1 MAKHISIVFPGQGS
15 QSIGMLDQFSNV
27 DILSSGY
34 DTDIFSFDLL
44 DIISTDEEKLN
55 QSQYTQPAL
64 VLSSHLYFRK
74 LTKLLSDKFNL
85 LAGHSLGE
93 FSALL
98 AAGSIELNTVLGL
111 VYKRGLFMSEA
122 PSGSM
127 LAVMGLKQSVIDKIC
142 IDISNE
148 EDVFVAPANI
158 NTPNQIVIGGDHK
171 AIDIASIKL
180 KEEGA
185 KRCIKLKVSTA
196 SHCSLMNESALKFQ
210 KELDNIDIIKQFS
223 YKDFEDKSLD
233 DIKEADSKQII
244 KTFMRTPALHREIEM
259 VLQATQHKS
268 KIKKLNDSTANDEM
282 FIAVNGPELGEADAL
297 LAKALDRKLAGKS
310 GWHFST
316 KQTLFRTS
324 GIVVNNILRR
334 KSKLNIY
341 S

>member
-1 MAKHISIVFPGQGS
+1 MTKHISIVFPGQGS

-44 DIISTDEEKLN
+44 NIISTDEEKLN

-210 KELDNIDIIKQFS
+210 KELDNIDIIKPAVDVVQNVNG
-223 YKDFEDKSLD
+223 KVIQNPEL
-233 DIKEADSKQII
+233 IKNNLIKQLTKPVQWVETMKQIASNNGI
-244 KTFMRTPALHREIEM
+244 LIECGPGK
-259 VLQATQHKS
+259 VLS
-268 KIKKLNDSTANDEM
+268 
-282 FIAVNGPELGEADAL
+282 G
-297 LAKALDRKLAGKS
+297 LAK
-310 GWHFST
+310 
-316 KQTLFRTS
+316 QN
-324 GIVVNNILRR
+324 GIENILTMSSQSFEEDLR
-334 KSKLNIY
+334 NMI
-341 S
+341 

>member
-1 MAKHISIVFPGQGS
+1 
-15 QSIGMLDQFSNV
+15 MLDQFSNV

-210 KELDNIDIIKQFS
+210 KELDNIDIIKPAVDVVQNVNGKVIQNPELI
-223 YKDFEDKSLD
+223 KDNL
-233 DIKEADSKQII
+233 IKQLTKPVQWVETMKQIASNNGI
-244 KTFMRTPALHREIEM
+244 LIECGPGK
-259 VLQATQHKS
+259 VLS
-268 KIKKLNDSTANDEM
+268 
-282 FIAVNGPELGEADAL
+282 G
-297 LAKALDRKLAGKS
+297 LAK
-310 GWHFST
+310 
-316 KQTLFRTS
+316 QN
-324 GIVVNNILRR
+324 GIENILTMSSQSFEEDLR
-334 KSKLNIY
+334 NMI
-341 S
+341 

>member
-1 MAKHISIVFPGQGS
+1 MTKHISIVFPGQGS

-210 KELDNIDIIKQFS
+210 KELDNIDIIKPAVDVVQNVNGKVIQNPELI
-223 YKDFEDKSLD
+223 KDNL
-233 DIKEADSKQII
+233 IKQLTKPVQWVETMKQIASNNGI
-244 KTFMRTPALHREIEM
+244 LIECGPGK
-259 VLQATQHKS
+259 VLS
-268 KIKKLNDSTANDEM
+268 
-282 FIAVNGPELGEADAL
+282 G
-297 LAKALDRKLAGKS
+297 LAK
-310 GWHFST
+310 
-316 KQTLFRTS
+316 QN
-324 GIVVNNILRR
+324 GIENILTMSSQSFEEDLR
-334 KSKLNIY
+334 NMI
-341 S
+341 

>member
-210 KELDNIDIIKQFS
+210 KELDNIDIIKPAVDVVQNVNG
-223 YKDFEDKSLD
+223 KVIQNPEL
-233 DIKEADSKQII
+233 IKINLIKQLTKPVQWVETMKQIASNNGI
-244 KTFMRTPALHREIEM
+244 LIECGPGK
-259 VLQATQHKS
+259 VLS
-268 KIKKLNDSTANDEM
+268 
-282 FIAVNGPELGEADAL
+282 G
-297 LAKALDRKLAGKS
+297 LAK
-310 GWHFST
+310 
-316 KQTLFRTS
+316 QN
-324 GIVVNNILRR
+324 GIENILTMSSQSFEEDLR
-334 KSKLNIY
+334 NMI
-341 S
+341 

>member
-210 KELDNIDIIKQFS
+210 KELDNIDIIKPAVDVVQNVNG
-223 YKDFEDKSLD
+223 KVIQNPELLKNNL
-233 DIKEADSKQII
+233 IKQLTKPVQWVETMKQIASNNGI
-244 KTFMRTPALHREIEM
+244 LIECGPGK
-259 VLQATQHKS
+259 VLS
-268 KIKKLNDSTANDEM
+268 
-282 FIAVNGPELGEADAL
+282 G
-297 LAKALDRKLAGKS
+297 LAK
-310 GWHFST
+310 
-316 KQTLFRTS
+316 QN
-324 GIVVNNILRR
+324 GIENILTMSSQSFEEDLR
-334 KSKLNIY
+334 NII
-341 S
+341 

>member
-44 DIISTDEEKLN
+44 NIISTDEEKLN

-210 KELDNIDIIKQFS
+210 KELDNIDIIKPAVDVVQNVS
-223 YKDFEDKSLD
+223 GKVIQNPELIKDNL
-233 DIKEADSKQII
+233 IKQLTKPVQWVETMKQIASNNGI
-244 KTFMRTPALHREIEM
+244 LIECGPGK
-259 VLQATQHKS
+259 VLS
-268 KIKKLNDSTANDEM
+268 
-282 FIAVNGPELGEADAL
+282 G
-297 LAKALDRKLAGKS
+297 LAK
-310 GWHFST
+310 
-316 KQTLFRTS
+316 QN
-324 GIVVNNILRR
+324 GIENILTMSSQSFEEDLR
-334 KSKLNIY
+334 NMI
-341 S
+341 

>member
-1 MAKHISIVFPGQGS
+1 MTKHISIVFPGQGS

-44 DIISTDEEKLN
+44 NIISTDEEKLN

-196 SHCSLMNESALKFQ
+196 SHCSLMNVSALKFQ
-210 KELDNIDIIKQFS
+210 KELDNVDIIKPAVDVVQNVNGKVIQNPELI
-223 YKDFEDKSLD
+223 KDNL
-233 DIKEADSKQII
+233 IKQLTKPVQWVETMKQIASNKGI
-244 KTFMRTPALHREIEM
+244 LIECGPGK
-259 VLQATQHKS
+259 VLS
-268 KIKKLNDSTANDEM
+268 
-282 FIAVNGPELGEADAL
+282 G
-297 LAKALDRKLAGKS
+297 LAK
-310 GWHFST
+310 
-316 KQTLFRTS
+316 QN
-324 GIVVNNILRR
+324 GIENILTMSSQSFEEDLR
-334 KSKLNIY
+334 NMI
-341 S
+341 

>member
-158 NTPNQIVIGGDHK
+158 NTPNQIVIGGDHE

-210 KELDNIDIIKQFS
+210 KELDNIDIIKPAVDVVQNVNG
-223 YKDFEDKSLD
+223 KVIQNPEL
-233 DIKEADSKQII
+233 IKNNLIKQLTNPVQWVETMKQIASNNGI
-244 KTFMRTPALHREIEM
+244 LIECGPGK
-259 VLQATQHKS
+259 VLS
-268 KIKKLNDSTANDEM
+268 
-282 FIAVNGPELGEADAL
+282 G
-297 LAKALDRKLAGKS
+297 LAK
-310 GWHFST
+310 
-316 KQTLFRTS
+316 QN
-324 GIVVNNILRR
+324 GIENILTMSSQSFEEDLR
-334 KSKLNIY
+334 NMI
-341 S
+341 

>member
-1 MAKHISIVFPGQGS
+1 MTKHISIVFPGQGS

-34 DTDIFSFDLL
+34 DKDFFSFDLL
-44 DIISTDEEKLN
+44 NIISTDEEKLN

-210 KELDNIDIIKQFS
+210 KELDNIDIIKPAVDVVQNVNGKVIQNPELI
-223 YKDFEDKSLD
+223 KDNL
-233 DIKEADSKQII
+233 IKQLTKPVQWVETMKQIASNNGI
-244 KTFMRTPALHREIEM
+244 LIECGPGK
-259 VLQATQHKS
+259 VLS
-268 KIKKLNDSTANDEM
+268 
-282 FIAVNGPELGEADAL
+282 G
-297 LAKALDRKLAGKS
+297 LAK
-310 GWHFST
+310 
-316 KQTLFRTS
+316 QN
-324 GIVVNNILRR
+324 GIENILTMSSQSFEEDLR
-334 KSKLNIY
+334 NMI
-341 S
+341 

>member
-210 KELDNIDIIKQFS
+210 KELDNIDIIKPAVDVVQNVNGKVIQNPELI
-223 YKDFEDKSLD
+223 KDNL
-233 DIKEADSKQII
+233 IKQLTKPVQWVETMKQIASNNGI
-244 KTFMRTPALHREIEM
+244 LIECGPGK
-259 VLQATQHKS
+259 VLS
-268 KIKKLNDSTANDEM
+268 
-282 FIAVNGPELGEADAL
+282 G
-297 LAKALDRKLAGKS
+297 LAK
-310 GWHFST
+310 
-316 KQTLFRTS
+316 QN
-324 GIVVNNILRR
+324 GIENILTMSSQSFEEDLR
-334 KSKLNIY
+334 NMI
-341 S
+341 

>member
-142 IDISNE
+142 IDINNE

-210 KELDNIDIIKQFS
+210 KELDNIDIIKPAVDVVQNVNG
-223 YKDFEDKSLD
+223 KVIQNPEL
-233 DIKEADSKQII
+233 IKNNLIKQLTKPVQWVETMKQIASNNGI
-244 KTFMRTPALHREIEM
+244 LIECGPGK
-259 VLQATQHKS
+259 VLS
-268 KIKKLNDSTANDEM
+268 
-282 FIAVNGPELGEADAL
+282 G
-297 LAKALDRKLAGKS
+297 LAK
-310 GWHFST
+310 
-316 KQTLFRTS
+316 QN
-324 GIVVNNILRR
+324 GIENILTMSSQSFEEDLR
-334 KSKLNIY
+334 NMI
-341 S
+341 

>member
-1 MAKHISIVFPGQGS
+1 MTKHISIVFPGQGS

-44 DIISTDEEKLN
+44 NIISTDEEKLN

-210 KELDNIDIIKQFS
+210 KELDNIDIIKPAVDVVQNVNGKVIQNPELI
-223 YKDFEDKSLD
+223 KDNL
-233 DIKEADSKQII
+233 IKQLTKPVQWVETMKQIASNNGI
-244 KTFMRTPALHREIEM
+244 LIECGPGK
-259 VLQATQHKS
+259 VLS
-268 KIKKLNDSTANDEM
+268 
-282 FIAVNGPELGEADAL
+282 G
-297 LAKALDRKLAGKS
+297 LAK
-310 GWHFST
+310 
-316 KQTLFRTS
+316 QN
-324 GIVVNNILRR
+324 GIENILTMSSQSFEEDLR
-334 KSKLNIY
+334 NMI
-341 S
+341 

>member
-1 MAKHISIVFPGQGS
+1 MTKHISIVFPGQGS

-44 DIISTDEEKLN
+44 NIISTDEEKLN

-210 KELDNIDIIKQFS
+210 KELDNIDIIKPAVDVVQNVNGKVIQNPKLI
-223 YKDFEDKSLD
+223 KDNL
-233 DIKEADSKQII
+233 IKQLTKPVQWVETMKQIASNNGI
-244 KTFMRTPALHREIEM
+244 LIECGPGK
-259 VLQATQHKS
+259 VLS
-268 KIKKLNDSTANDEM
+268 
-282 FIAVNGPELGEADAL
+282 G
-297 LAKALDRKLAGKS
+297 LAK
-310 GWHFST
+310 
-316 KQTLFRTS
+316 QN
-324 GIVVNNILRR
+324 GIENVLTMSSQSFEEDLR
-334 KSKLNIY
+334 NMI
-341 S
+341 

>member
-44 DIISTDEEKLN
+44 NIISTDEEKLN

-210 KELDNIDIIKQFS
+210 KELDNIDIIK
-223 YKDFEDKSLD
+223 
-233 DIKEADSKQII
+233 
-244 KTFMRTPALHREIEM
+244 PA
-259 VLQATQHKS
+259 VDVVQ
-268 KIKKLNDSTANDEM
+268 N
-282 FIAVNGPELGEADAL
+282 VNGKVIQNPELIKNNLIKQLTKPVQWVETMKKIASNNGILIECGPGKVL
-297 LAKALDRKLAGKS
+297 SGLAK
-310 GWHFST
+310 
-316 KQTLFRTS
+316 QN
-324 GIVVNNILRR
+324 GIENILTMSSQSFEEDLR
-334 KSKLNIY
+334 NMI
-341 S
+341 

>member
-34 DTDIFSFDLL
+34 DTDFFSFDLL
-44 DIISTDEEKLN
+44 NIISTDEEKLN

-210 KELDNIDIIKQFS
+210 KELDNIDIIKPAVDVVQNVNGKVIQNPELI
-223 YKDFEDKSLD
+223 KDNL
-233 DIKEADSKQII
+233 IKQLTKPVQWVETMKQIASNNGI
-244 KTFMRTPALHREIEM
+244 LIECGPGK
-259 VLQATQHKS
+259 VLS
-268 KIKKLNDSTANDEM
+268 
-282 FIAVNGPELGEADAL
+282 G
-297 LAKALDRKLAGKS
+297 LAK
-310 GWHFST
+310 
-316 KQTLFRTS
+316 QN
-324 GIVVNNILRR
+324 GIENILTMSSQSFEEDLR
-334 KSKLNIY
+334 NMI
-341 S
+341 

>member
-44 DIISTDEEKLN
+44 NIISTDEEKLN

-210 KELDNIDIIKQFS
+210 KELDNIDIIKPAVDVVQNVNGKVIQNPELI
-223 YKDFEDKSLD
+223 KDNL
-233 DIKEADSKQII
+233 IKQLTKPVQWVETMKQIASNNGI
-244 KTFMRTPALHREIEM
+244 LIECGPGK
-259 VLQATQHKS
+259 VLS
-268 KIKKLNDSTANDEM
+268 
-282 FIAVNGPELGEADAL
+282 G
-297 LAKALDRKLAGKS
+297 LAK
-310 GWHFST
+310 
-316 KQTLFRTS
+316 QN
-324 GIVVNNILRR
+324 GIENILTMSSQSFEEDLRNMIW
-334 KSKLNIY
+334 KIF
-341 S
+341 

>member
-44 DIISTDEEKLN
+44 NIISTDEEKLN

-210 KELDNIDIIKQFS
+210 KELDNIDIIKPAVDVVQNVNG
-223 YKDFEDKSLD
+223 KVIQNPEL
-233 DIKEADSKQII
+233 IKNNLIKQLTKPVQWVETMKQIASNNGI
-244 KTFMRTPALHREIEM
+244 LIECGPGK
-259 VLQATQHKS
+259 VLS
-268 KIKKLNDSTANDEM
+268 
-282 FIAVNGPELGEADAL
+282 G
-297 LAKALDRKLAGKS
+297 LAK
-310 GWHFST
+310 
-316 KQTLFRTS
+316 QN
-324 GIVVNNILRR
+324 GIENILTMSSQSFEEDLR
-334 KSKLNIY
+334 NMI
-341 S
+341 

>member
-158 NTPNQIVIGGDHK
+158 NTPNQIVIGGDHE

-210 KELDNIDIIKQFS
+210 KELDNIDIIKPAVDVVQNVNGKVIQNPELI
-223 YKDFEDKSLD
+223 KDNL
-233 DIKEADSKQII
+233 IKQLTKPVQWVETMKQIASNNGI
-244 KTFMRTPALHREIEM
+244 LIECGPGK
-259 VLQATQHKS
+259 VLS
-268 KIKKLNDSTANDEM
+268 
-282 FIAVNGPELGEADAL
+282 G
-297 LAKALDRKLAGKS
+297 LAK
-310 GWHFST
+310 
-316 KQTLFRTS
+316 QN
-324 GIVVNNILRR
+324 GIENILTMSSQSFEEDLR
-334 KSKLNIY
+334 NMI
-341 S
+341 

>member
-1 MAKHISIVFPGQGS
+1 MTKHISIVFPGQGS
-15 QSIGMLDQFSNV
+15 QSIGMLDQFSNA

-34 DTDIFSFDLL
+34 DANIFSFNLL
-44 DIISTDEEKLN
+44 NIISTDEEKLN

-98 AAGSIELNTVLGL
+98 AAGSIELNAVLGL

-210 KELDNIDIIKQFS
+210 KELDNIDIIKPAVDVVQNVNGKVIQNPELI
-223 YKDFEDKSLD
+223 KDNL
-233 DIKEADSKQII
+233 IKQLTKPVQWVETMKQIASNNGI
-244 KTFMRTPALHREIEM
+244 LIECGPGK
-259 VLQATQHKS
+259 VLS
-268 KIKKLNDSTANDEM
+268 
-282 FIAVNGPELGEADAL
+282 G
-297 LAKALDRKLAGKS
+297 LAK
-310 GWHFST
+310 
-316 KQTLFRTS
+316 QN
-324 GIVVNNILRR
+324 GIENILTMSSQSFEEDLR
-334 KSKLNIY
+334 NMI
-341 S
+341 

>member
-1 MAKHISIVFPGQGS
+1 MTKHISIVFPGQGS

-34 DTDIFSFDLL
+34 NTDIFSFDLL
-44 DIISTDEEKLN
+44 NIISTDEEKLN

-210 KELDNIDIIKQFS
+210 KELDNIDIIKPAVDVVQNVNGKVIQNPELI
-223 YKDFEDKSLD
+223 KDNL
-233 DIKEADSKQII
+233 IKQLTKPVQWVETMKQIASNNGI
-244 KTFMRTPALHREIEM
+244 LIECGPGK
-259 VLQATQHKS
+259 VLS
-268 KIKKLNDSTANDEM
+268 
-282 FIAVNGPELGEADAL
+282 G
-297 LAKALDRKLAGKS
+297 LAK
-310 GWHFST
+310 
-316 KQTLFRTS
+316 QN
-324 GIVVNNILRR
+324 GIENILTMSSQSFEEDLR
-334 KSKLNIY
+334 NMI
-341 S
+341 

>member
-210 KELDNIDIIKQFS
+210 KELDNIDIIKPAVDVVQNVNG
-223 YKDFEDKSLD
+223 KVIQNPEL
-233 DIKEADSKQII
+233 IKNNLIKQLTKPVQWVETMKQIASNNGI
-244 KTFMRTPALHREIEM
+244 LIECGPGK
-259 VLQATQHKS
+259 VLS
-268 KIKKLNDSTANDEM
+268 
-282 FIAVNGPELGEADAL
+282 G
-297 LAKALDRKLAGKS
+297 LAK
-310 GWHFST
+310 
-316 KQTLFRTS
+316 QN
-324 GIVVNNILRR
+324 GIENILTMSSQSFEEDLR
-334 KSKLNIY
+334 N
-341 S
+341 

>member
-1 MAKHISIVFPGQGS
+1 MTKHISIVFPGQGS

-44 DIISTDEEKLN
+44 NIISTDEEKLN

-127 LAVMGLKQSVIDKIC
+127 LAVMGLKQAVIDKIC

-210 KELDNIDIIKQFS
+210 KELDNIDIIKPAVDVVQNVNGKVIQNPKLI
-223 YKDFEDKSLD
+223 KDNL
-233 DIKEADSKQII
+233 IKQLTKPVQWVETMKQIASNNGI
-244 KTFMRTPALHREIEM
+244 LIECGPGK
-259 VLQATQHKS
+259 VLS
-268 KIKKLNDSTANDEM
+268 
-282 FIAVNGPELGEADAL
+282 G
-297 LAKALDRKLAGKS
+297 LAK
-310 GWHFST
+310 
-316 KQTLFRTS
+316 QN
-324 GIVVNNILRR
+324 GIENILTMSSQSFEEDLR
-334 KSKLNIY
+334 NMI
-341 S
+341 